1 MSFLTT
7 KQGEGIK
14 FKEIDNKTRGGVGW
28 VGIKFKEIDD
38 QVPIERSN
46 WKFLKVKG
54 GNWHKNLFDNKIENT
69 YPVWG
74 LRLLVLRPF
83 YVCYQR
89 GASCLDTIKNKST
102 AYWKSKNMLP
112 KSSEIVQRYTQSL
125 PTFFEGLIYVWT
137 QN

>member
-46 WKFLKVKG
+46 
-54 GNWHKNLFDNKIENT
+54 
-69 YPVWG
+69 
-74 LRLLVLRPF
+74 
-83 YVCYQR
+83 
-89 GASCLDTIKNKST
+89 
-102 AYWKSKNMLP
+102 
-112 KSSEIVQRYTQSL
+112 
-125 PTFFEGLIYVWT
+125 
-137 QN
+137 